1 MLLGRGEKLDETCRE
16 EDPVRKQMVLGR
28 ISLGKLSE
36 KGIYSTYGFIG
47 VIKRRYLTVWD

>member
-16 EDPVRKQMVLGR
+16 EDLLGR

-47 VIKRRYLTVWD
+47 VIKQR